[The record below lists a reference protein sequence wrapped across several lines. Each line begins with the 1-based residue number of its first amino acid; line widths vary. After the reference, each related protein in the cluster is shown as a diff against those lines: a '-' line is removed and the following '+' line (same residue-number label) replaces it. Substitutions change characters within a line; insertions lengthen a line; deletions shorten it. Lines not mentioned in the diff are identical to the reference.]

1 MANTKTS
8 VKRFNNNKTKKLN
21 EKMEKRINIS
31 EDIKQQKNTIN
42 LKLDKMKNRLEK
54 NKNKLK
60 NLKQTNKDLE
70 NTIRKMTLK
79 AEKLTIESDILEQ
92 KLRELQH

>member
-31 EDIKQQKNTIN
+31 KDIQKQKNTIN

-70 NTIRKMTLK
+70 NTIRKMK
-79 AEKLTIESDILEQ
+79 SKKDKLVYEETFYEG
-92 KLRELQH
+92 KVTELQA

>member
-8 VKRFNNNKTKKLN
+8 VKRFSNNKTKKLN
-21 EKMEKRINIS
+21 EKMKKRINIS
-31 EDIKQQKNTIN
+31 KDIQKQKNTIDI
-42 LKLDKMKNRLEK
+42 KLDKMKDRLKK

-70 NTIRKMTLK
+70 DTIRKMTLK
-79 AEKLTIESDILEQ
+79 ANKLTSEVNLLIQ
-92 KLRELQH
+92 KLRE

>member
-31 EDIKQQKNTIN
+31 EDIQKQKNTIN
-42 LKLDKMKNRLEK
+42 LKFDKMKERLEK

-79 AEKLTIESDILEQ
+79 ANKLTTEVNLLEQ
-92 KLRELQH
+92 KLRE